1 VQTTSNT
8 SKLSCK
14 DCKSKKQAKMRDR
27 ENVAINTN
35 RKDNGDPSSVTP
47 KNIGTK
53 DGISDIMQSSFI
65 VGLALLLRWCIS
77 YHPYSGAGKPP
88 MFGDY
93 EAQRH
98 WQEITLNLPIS
109 QWYSNSSDND
119 LQYWGLDYP
128 PITAYHSLL
137 LGRFASILDPD
148 SVKLHQSRGYE
159 SYTHKYFMRLSVLII
174 DLLMFIPAVVYFAFT
189 ILPILDSKLKKN
201 QEKKEF
207 FMFKKRHFVLATI
220 LFYPGLILI
229 DYGHFQ
235 YNCVSLGLFIAS
247 VSALFQGSLAIG
259 SFFFVLALNY
269 KQMELYHA
277 LPCFFYILGINTP
290 GKRKPLL
297 ACLRSLICV
306 SLTVIITF
314 ILIWAPFLT
323 DKKVFMDTILRLFPL
338 TRGIFEDKVANIWC
352 TINVLYKLRNNLS
365 NLQLAQICLVSTT
378 VALLPSS
385 LDLFFRPSREKFL
398 LALINS
404 SLSFFLFSFQ
414 VHEKSILLVGLPVLL
429 HFHKDPFACFWFL
442 IISVF
447 SMLPLLIKDG
457 LFLAYL
463 ASFTFFITSVSWMW
477 FESKIGHF
485 LKNKEDK
492 QEEKQTSR
500 KIKVKKSASLWTS
513 SEIYTNILFSLSLLG
528 VLVLSISSGFLKA
541 PKKYPDLFS
550 LLVSVYSCAHFF
562 LFLIY
567 FNYKQFCAISVPVRK
582 LKMK

>member
-1 VQTTSNT
+1 MRERESTTGMS
-8 SKLSCK
+8 S
-14 DCKSKKQAKMRDR
+14 
-27 ENVAINTN
+27 
-35 RKDNGDPSSVTP
+35 RKDNGADSS
-47 KNIGTK
+47 GSASCSK
-53 DGISDIMQSSFI
+53 DAGSREACMPELLLTGLI
-65 VGLALLLRWCIS
+65 VSLALLLRWCIS

-98 WQEITLNLPIS
+98 WQEITLNLPVS

-137 LGRFASILDPD
+137 LARVANLVDPD

-159 SYTHKYFMRLSVLII
+159 SNTHKYFMRLSVLVVDFLI
-174 DLLMFIPAVVYFAFT
+174 FIPAVIYFAFA
-189 ILPILDSKLKKN
+189 ILPILDSKIKKQQDKN
-201 QEKKEF
+201 KKRDF
-207 FMFKKRHFVLATI
+207 SMLKKRHFVLATV

-235 YNCVSLGLFIAS
+235 YNCVSLGLFTAS
-247 VSALFQGSLAIG
+247 VSALFQGAMATG

-297 ACLRSLICV
+297 VCLRSLICV
-306 SLTVIITF
+306 SLTVIVTF
-314 ILIWAPFLT
+314 ALIWAPFLT
-323 DKKVFMDTILRLFPL
+323 DRKVFMDTVLRLFPL

-352 TINVLYKLRNNLS
+352 AINVLYKLRNNFS

-378 VALLPSS
+378 ISLLPSS
-385 LDLFFRPSREKFL
+385 IDLFFRPSREKFL

-414 VHEKSILLVGLPVLL
+414 VHEKSILLVAMPVLL
-429 HFHKDPFACFWFL
+429 HFHKEPFVCFWFL
-442 IISVF
+442 VVSVF
-447 SMLPLLIKDG
+447 SMLPLLIKDN
-457 LFLAYL
+457 LYLAYF
-463 ASFTFFITSVSWMW
+463 ASVTFFSFSVSWMW
-477 FESKIGHF
+477 FETKIGN
-485 LKNKEDK
+485 LVKNKEEK

-500 KIKVKKSASLWTS
+500 KTKVKKTVSVWTS
-513 SEIYTNILFSLSLLG
+513 SSIYVNIVFGLSLLG
-528 VLVLSISSGFLKA
+528 VLILSVCNGFLKA
-541 PKKYPDLFS
+541 PNKYPDLYS
-550 LLVSVYSCAHFF
+550 LLISVYSCGHFF

-567 FNYKQFCAISVPVRK
+567 FNYKQFCATSVPARK
-582 LKMK
+582 FKVK

>member
-1 VQTTSNT
+1 
-8 SKLSCK
+8 
-14 DCKSKKQAKMRDR
+14 MRER
-27 ENVAINTN
+27 ESVAANAA
-35 RKDNGDPSSVTP
+35 RKDTTTGGGGSSVSSASSTSRDAVS
-47 KNIGTK
+47 K
-53 DGISDIMQSSFI
+53 DGGVSELLQNGLI

-77 YHPYSGAGKPP
+77 YHPYSGADRPP

-98 WQEITLNLPIS
+98 WQEITLNLPTS

-137 LGRFASILDPD
+137 LARVASVFDPD

-159 SYTHKYFMRLSVLII
+159 SNAHKYFMRLSVLVV
-174 DLLMFIPAVVYFAFT
+174 DLLIFIPAVVYFAFS
-189 ILPILDSKLKKN
+189 ILPILDAKVKKH
-201 QEKKEF
+201 QEKNERKDF
-207 FMFKKRHFVLATI
+207 FMFKKKHFVLATI

-247 VSALFQGSLAIG
+247 VSALFQGSMAIG

-314 ILIWAPFLT
+314 ALIWAPFLT
-323 DKKVFMDTILRLFPL
+323 DRKVFMDTVLRLFPL

-352 TINVLYKLRNNLS
+352 TINVLYKLRNNFS

-398 LALINS
+398 LALVNS

-414 VHEKSILLVGLPVLL
+414 VHEKSILLVALPVLL
-429 HFHKDPFACFWFL
+429 HFHKDPFSCFWFL
-442 IISVF
+442 VISIF

-457 LFLAYL
+457 LYLAYF
-463 ASFTFFITSVSWMW
+463 ASMTFFIISVSWMW
-477 FESKIGHF
+477 FESKIGNF
-485 LKNKEDK
+485 VKSKEEK
-492 QEEKQTSR
+492 QEEKPSSR
-500 KIKVKKSASLWTS
+500 KVKAKKSVSVWTS
-513 SEIYTNILFSLSLLG
+513 SGIYINILFVISLLG
-528 VLVLSISSGFLKA
+528 VIILSVCSGLLNP
-541 PKKYPDLFS
+541 PKRYPDLYP
-550 LLVSVYSCAHFF
+550 LLVSVYSCGHFF
-562 LFLIY
+562 IFLIY
-567 FNYKQFCAISVPVRK
+567 FNYKQFCATSVPPRK
-582 LKMK
+582 FKVK

>member
-1 VQTTSNT
+1 
-8 SKLSCK
+8 
-14 DCKSKKQAKMRDR
+14 MRDR
-27 ENVAINTN
+27 ENVMINTN
-35 RKDNGDPSSVTP
+35 RKDSSDRANSVP
-47 KNIGTK
+47 KEVGTK
-53 DGISDIMQSSFI
+53 DGISEIMQSSLI

-77 YHPYSGAGKPP
+77 YHPYSGDGKPP

-137 LGRFASILDPD
+137 LGHVASVVDPD
-148 SVKLHQSRGYE
+148 SVKLHRSRGYE
-159 SYTHKYFMRLSVLII
+159 SRTHKYFMRLSVLIM
-174 DLLMFIPAVVYFAFT
+174 DLLVFIPAVVYFAFT
-189 ILPILDSKLKKN
+189 ILPILDSKIKKH

-207 FMFKKRHFVLATI
+207 LTFKKRHFVLATI

-247 VSALFQGSLAIG
+247 VSALFQGSMAIG

-314 ILIWAPFLT
+314 AVIWAPFLT
-323 DKKVFMDTILRLFPL
+323 DKKIFMDTVLRLFPL

-352 TINVLYKLRNNLS
+352 TINVLYKLRNNFS

-404 SLSFFLFSFQ
+404 SLSFFLLSFQ

-429 HFHKDPFACFWFL
+429 HFHKDPFSCFWFL
-442 IISVF
+442 VISVF

-457 LFLAYL
+457 LCVAYF
-463 ASFTFFITSVSWMW
+463 ASLTFFIISVSWMW
-477 FESKIGHF
+477 FESKISQF
-485 LKNKEDK
+485 VKNKEDK

-500 KIKVKKSASLWTS
+500 KLKIKKSVSVWASS
-513 SEIYTNILFSLSLLG
+513 GIYINILFSLSLLG
-528 VLVLSISSGFLKA
+528 VLVLSVCSGLLKA
-541 PKKYPDLFS
+541 PKKYPDLFP
-550 LLVSVYSCAHFF
+550 LLVSVYSCIHFF
-562 LFLIY
+562 LFLVY
-567 FNYKQFCAISVPVRK
+567 FNYKQFCATSILTRK
-582 LKMK
+582 FKVK